1 MKMENFVKD
10 EAAKVNAV
18 DCWSLLEEQV
28 AGDIATW
35 ILAQPKKFPK
45 MEYAI
50 NAYWNER
57 LN

>member
-1 MKMENFVKD
+1 MENFVID

-28 AGDIATW
+28 SGDIATW